1 MQLYSSVKK
10 YIATKI
16 AQEEIIMFDK
26 EEMGFKDVWG
36 IVNEE
41 YNSYEVK
48 EENNELAEYQDILN
62 EIEID
67 YDIEEK
73 EFDEW
78 DEDLTDDFF
87 DEDF

>member
-1 MQLYSSVKK
+1 
-10 YIATKI
+10 
-16 AQEEIIMFDK
+16 MFDK